1 MKNILII
8 GGSRFQGP
16 YLLKNLLKKNY
27 KITVFHTGNNL
38 IKPHKNVQ
46 VIVGNRNNI
55 TDLATLN
62 QIKFDSCIDTCAYF
76 PHQIENLALNIQT
89 SHYTLISSIYAL
101 ENNTQIINEATP
113 LKKNTDHKSLIITKE
128 SYGNLKAECER
139 MAKLYFG
146 QKTLIIRP
154 SPVFGPGDHTQ
165 RMAFWIR
172 FIAIHKK
179 NICIENLEK
188 KIQLIDVEALTSFT
202 TQLVDHNF
210 TGEINV
216 SGNPS
221 TIGLITN
228 EIIKIS
234 NTSCTTCKI
243 SIEELHKLGI
253 IDIPYFNDLQTC
265 IYDNSKS
272 IALGLNLPTLQESI
286 KNIYLAEKEKGFL
299 ISKNL
304 NQESKLLKLIS

>member
-38 IKPHKNVQ
+38 IKPHKNIR
-46 VIVGNRNNI
+46 VIVGDRNKI
-55 TDLATLN
+55 TDLAVLN
-62 QIKFDSCIDTCAYF
+62 QIKFDSCIDTCAYL
-76 PHQIENLALNIQT
+76 PYQIENLASNIQT
-89 SHYTLISSIYAL
+89 NHYTLISSIYAL

-113 LKKNTDHKSLIITKE
+113 LKKNIGYKSSIITKE
-128 SYGNLKAECER
+128 SYGDLKAECER

-179 NICIENLEK
+179 NICIEGLDK

-202 TQLVDHNF
+202 AELLDNNF
-210 TGEINV
+210 TGEVNAC
-216 SGNPS
+216 GNPS
-221 TIGLITN
+221 TLELITN
-228 EIIKIS
+228 EIMKIS
-234 NTSCTTCKI
+234 NTLCTACKT
-243 SIEELHKLGI
+243 SVEELNELGI

-265 IYDNSKS
+265 TYDNSKS
-272 IALGLNLPTLQESI
+272 IALGLNLPTFKESI
-286 KNIYLAEKEKGFL
+286 KNIYWAEKEKGFL
-299 ISKNL
+299 ISKYL
-304 NQESKLLKLIS
+304 NQESKLLKLFS